1 MRGRQMLIPFVL
13 KGKLQIF
20 WPRLLGAWGSMNSAL
35 RSGSSRSRI
44 SAKFRGEKCWQ
55 INQRRSSSASA
66 VLVLLRSTV
75 ARPVYFWFLQ
85 FRHLSRAS
93 QSAMRVALN
102 AWDVRV
108 HVGGWVWWSHSI
120 VCALRLFVWDGTRS
134 CDRGAFSGTR
144 SRDRGALSPAYGP
157 LLCFF
162 NKRESKQ
169 KSSKQVSCAKI
180 FVCSCCFNSHVCSR
194 ILVVLGHWDQ
204 GSSVT
209 SGMFALAAIRT
220 SVIPT
225 FTRRLCFIASW
236 RIRMEK
242 RSDKSTKNLYV
253 RCAILQR
260 GWHWAIDSP
269 ILHANGKTRS
279 KGDTCTV
286 LLHG

>member
-1 MRGRQMLIPFVL
+1 
-13 KGKLQIF
+13 
-20 WPRLLGAWGSMNSAL
+20 
-35 RSGSSRSRI
+35 
-44 SAKFRGEKCWQ
+44 
-55 INQRRSSSASA
+55 
-66 VLVLLRSTV
+66 
-75 ARPVYFWFLQ
+75 
-85 FRHLSRAS
+85 
-93 QSAMRVALN
+93 MRVALY

-108 HVGGWVWWSHSI
+108 HVGAWVWWSHSI

-134 CDRGAFSGTR
+134 RDRGAFS
-144 SRDRGALSPAYGP
+144 LAYGP

-162 NKRESKQ
+162 NKRESKR

-180 FVCSCCFNSHVCSR
+180 FVCSCCFYSRVCSR

-204 GSSVT
+204 GSSVTIVSYLSRSSVT

-253 RCAILQR
+253 RCAIFQR